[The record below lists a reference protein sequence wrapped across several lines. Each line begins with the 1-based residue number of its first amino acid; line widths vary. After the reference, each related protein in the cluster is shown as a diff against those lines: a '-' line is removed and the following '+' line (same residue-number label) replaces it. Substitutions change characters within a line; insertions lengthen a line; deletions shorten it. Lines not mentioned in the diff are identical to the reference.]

1 MNNLLQNN
9 KKTKLSVIGAFCLIA
24 TFVLVSPV
32 AVAQTG
38 EALSEQEKATAVQ
51 LNNAN
56 RRAVEIVRPA
66 VVSISVSKH
75 IQFEL
80 LDRSRADQTMVSLG
94 SGCIIDKRGYIITN
108 NHVVAETDTAEVIL
122 ADGRRFEAVETLTD
136 PDTDLAL
143 VRIELDGE
151 DLPVAQFGDSDQAQ
165 VGDFVLAIGSPFGLS
180 QTVTSGIISYKGRQT
195 GILETWGYEDFIQTD
210 ADINQGNSGGPLVN
224 LYGEVIGITSNIYTP
239 TGVSAGYGFAVP
251 SNLAKFVAE
260 RLIAEKQV
268 RRGWLGVEMIGIDD
282 LRKIPTEEYSK
293 LPSGSL
299 RQFLQDNLDFI
310 KEIPKSIDGIV
321 VSGVLPDDPADKAGI
336 KVKDIILSVN
346 GIKTVDSFRFRSYIA
361 TLKPAETAKF
371 TLWRDGQEITLSV
384 TLGDRAAAVAREKDK
399 SQPSDYAQRE
409 PEGMVPI
416 PLFPDPFGES
426 PQEEPPKLGVT
437 VQPLNPSLA
446 REYGYDKN
454 LHGLVISGVLPGSV
468 AQQSGLKTGDIIVSV
483 NGVRIET
490 GDQLKEIIQK
500 ADLTTEGVEIIV
512 RNQTGQRTITAKR
525 QDPGQ

>member
-1 MNNLLQNN
+1 MNNPLRNN
-9 KKTKLSVIGAFCLIA
+9 KKTKLSGIGAFCLIA
-24 TFVLVSPV
+24 MFVLAGP
-32 AVAQTG
+32 AGAAQTG
-38 EALSEQEKATAVQ
+38 EALSEREKAMAVQ

-75 IQFEL
+75 IQFDL
-80 LDRSRADQTMVSLG
+80 PDRSHSDQTMVSLG

-108 NHVVAETDTAEVIL
+108 NHVVAETDKVEVVL
-122 ADGRRFEAVETLTD
+122 ADGRRFEAAETLTD

-239 TGVSAGYGFAVP
+239 TSISAGYGFAVP

-260 RLIAEKQV
+260 RLITENQV
-268 RRGWLGVEMIGIDD
+268 RRGWLGVEMIGTDD
-282 LRKIPTEEYSK
+282 LRKIPTEKYSN
-293 LPSGSL
+293 LPSESL
-299 RQFLQDNLDFI
+299 RQFLRDNPDFL
-310 KEIPKSIDGIV
+310 KEIPKSISGII
-321 VSGVLPDDPADKAGI
+321 VSGVIPDDPAGQAGM

-346 GIKTVDSFRFRSYIA
+346 GMKTVDSYRFRSYIA

-371 TLWRDGQEITLSV
+371 MLWRDGREITLSV
-384 TLGDRAAAVAREKDK
+384 TLGDRAVAREKDN
-399 SQPSDYAQRE
+399 SQPSDYAQQE
-409 PEGMVPI
+409 PEGVVPV
-416 PLFPDPFGES
+416 PLFPDPSGEP
-426 PQEEPPKLGVT
+426 PQEEPPKLGIT
-437 VQPLNPSLA
+437 VQPLNSLLA

-454 LHGLVISGVLPGSV
+454 LHGLMISGVSPGSI

-483 NGVRIET
+483 DGVRIET

-500 ADLTTEGVEIIV
+500 ADLTTEGVKIIV